1 MSMIRDRLDLVLA
14 PLLDMRGQRLA
25 LSIARHLEPGQTVL
39 DVGAGDMTLAR
50 RLQPM
55 ASVEVQGLD
64 LLDYNKTDLPLH
76 TYDGERFPFPD
87 DHFDAVLLC
96 FVLHHS
102 RDHTGLLQEARRV
115 SRDRV
120 IILEDLYQTWF
131 GLQLTKAH
139 DLLVNKLICS
149 EVTCPC
155 TFRTE
160 AGWRELFADLKLYV
174 EQTALIRSLPGNL
187 QAQLLFHLRIDED

>member
-1 MSMIRDRLDLVLA
+1 MFIT
-14 PLLDMRGQRLA
+14 PLMDMRGQRLA
-25 LSIARHLEPGQTVL
+25 LAISRHLEPGQTVL
-39 DVGAGDMTLAR
+39 DVGCGDMTLAR
-50 RLQPM
+50 RLQPL

-76 TYDGERFPFPD
+76 TYDGTTFPFPD

-102 RDHTGLLQEARRV
+102 MEHELLLSEARRV
-115 SRDRV
+115 SRNR
-120 IILEDLYQTWF
+120 IILLEDLYQTWF

-139 DLLVNKLICS
+139 DLVVNKLICS
-149 EVTCPC
+149 EVSCPC

-160 AGWRELFADLKLYV
+160 EGWRQVFSGLGLFV
-174 EQTALIRSLPGNL
+174 EQTAVIRSLPGNL
-187 QAQLLFHLRIDED
+187 QAQLLFHLRVSQD

>member
-1 MSMIRDRLDLVLA
+1 
-14 PLLDMRGQRLA
+14 
-25 LSIARHLEPGQTVL
+25 
-39 DVGAGDMTLAR
+39 MTLAR
-50 RLQPM
+50 RLQPL
-55 ASVEVQGLD
+55 ANVEVQGLD

-76 TYDGERFPFPD
+76 LYDGETFPFPD

-102 RDHTGLLQEARRV
+102 KKHNRLLAEARRV

-139 DLLVNKLICS
+139 DLVVNKLICT
-149 EVTCPC
+149 EVACPC

-160 AGWRELFADLKLYV
+160 EGWRKLFGELELTV
-174 EQTALIRSLPGNL
+174 NQTAIIRSLPGNL
-187 QAQLLFHLRIDED
+187 QAQLLYHLRVHPAD